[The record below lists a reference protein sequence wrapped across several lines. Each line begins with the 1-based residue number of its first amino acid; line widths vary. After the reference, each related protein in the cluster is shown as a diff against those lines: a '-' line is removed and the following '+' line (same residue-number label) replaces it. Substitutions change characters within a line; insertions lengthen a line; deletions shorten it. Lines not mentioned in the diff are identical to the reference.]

1 MPAGCLSVP
10 TACDRL
16 PLTLPSYIR
25 NCDSLPSAPVR
36 PPAVGLLPIA
46 PLRHFLRRHQSKED
60 GMDPANEGI
69 VGSCNCSRG
78 WNEFIS
84 AVKQMSDKVHLY
96 WVGQEPWNRSAGE
109 GHRPE
114 S

>member
-25 NCDSLPSAPVR
+25 SCDSLPSAPVR

-46 PLRHFLRRHQSKED
+46 PLRQFLRRHQSKED
-60 GMDPANEGI
+60 GMDPASEGI